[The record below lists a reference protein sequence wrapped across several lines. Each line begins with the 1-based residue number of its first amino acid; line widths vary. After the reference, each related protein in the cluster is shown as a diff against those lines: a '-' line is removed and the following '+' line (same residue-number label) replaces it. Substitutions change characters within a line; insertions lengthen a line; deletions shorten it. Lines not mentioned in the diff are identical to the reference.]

1 MGRPS
6 FGPYIFSGSATVV
19 ETFGIA
25 PFQFVVLDMEHTPFV
40 SFETLV
46 SLIRAAEAAG
56 LSPFVRVPCNDPVL
70 IGKVIELGAMGILV
84 PHIETRADADRA
96 VAASRFVPAGLRGHC
111 PIVRSFDY
119 GLTLDGWNYSKLS
132 GMREAIAREDRDVLI
147 IGMIESMQGVSNLD
161 DILASELDAINIGT
175 NDLSMTMGIPDA
187 EGQMFHPAVLA
198 MRDQLVRHCK
208 AAGKPVMCAMGAFL
222 ENGTSMRSAVERWLP
237 EGILMFK
244 VGIDLSF
251 LRARC
256 WQIAQDASARA

>member
-25 PFQFVVLDMEHTPFV
+25 PCQFVVLDMEHTPFV

-70 IGKVIELGAMGILV
+70 IVKVIELGAMGILV